1 MKRPATLFLLLW
13 VNFEA
18 NSGTAASVVHL
29 RNGAHSRMYRREVYD
44 SSSRVLQI
52 SGLEATVHGG
62 NRATVKW
69 DNATGPVTGYNM
81 TVCLVT
87 DSSRCESM
95 ITEKTSHNLHH
106 LASGRTYQVNVH
118 AYVEVAGDT
127 TNGRS
132 ERIFFTTTKLPT
144 VEHLEATQMGPTSVE
159 LKWVPSQDAASHF
172 DIDACP
178 SDGGACV
185 HGYTPNVTHILEDLT
200 PDTNYEIKVRSATEE
215 EKELSFGPAST
226 VSATT
231 SGLPAV
237 SDVVVRA
244 TCDSFIV
251 TSWNYSVEG
260 ITGFLL
266 NLCAEGR
273 NCMTRS
279 VDKDDREHTFRVD
292 AVLRSYT
299 LSIEAYLWRGNAKR
313 SSPVVNQSV
322 TSFPEVPRLDRL
334 EVEAI
339 SPSQIR
345 ARWTNGFDVD
355 VRIQVCV
362 AQTAKRNCVN
372 YAAHGTQLGYT
383 VSGLSPSTKYS
394 VEATAVVSLGVDTC
408 LGLASTREVT
418 TLTEAV
424 CRYDD
429 EMKQTIG
436 EISNN
441 VRALV
446 RRRNRVDAKRKDDAI
461 GAKCEIIEAKLRTLP
476 EKDVNDCLDD
486 IDNLIETYKRKTA
499 DLISQ

>member
-1 MKRPATLFLLLW
+1 MKRVAALFLLLW

-18 NSGTAASVVHL
+18 YSGSVASVVHL
-29 RNGAHSRMYRREVYD
+29 TNGARSRLYRREVYD
-44 SSSRVLQI
+44 SPTSTLQI

-69 DNATGPVTGYNM
+69 ENATGPVTGYNM

-87 DSSRCESM
+87 DSPRCESVKSQ
-95 ITEKTSHNLHH
+95 KTNYVLHH
-106 LASGRTYQVNVH
+106 LASGTTYQVDVH
-118 AYVEVAGDT
+118 AYVEEGGDT
-127 TNGRS
+127 TKGRS

-144 VEHLEATQMGPTSVE
+144 VEQLEATPLGSTSVE
-159 LKWVPSQDAASHF
+159 LKWLPSQDAVSHF

-185 HGYTPNVTHILEDLT
+185 HAYTPNVTHILEGLT
-200 PDTNYEIKVRSATEE
+200 PDTTYKIQVRSAVEE
-215 EKELSFGPAST
+215 EKELSFGPASA

-231 SGLPAV
+231 TLLPAI

-251 TSWNYSVEG
+251 ASWNYSVEG

-266 NLCAEGR
+266 NLCAEGQS
-273 NCMTRS
+273 CITRS

-292 AVLRSYT
+292 AILRSYT
-299 LSIEAYLWRGNAKR
+299 LSIEAYLWKGNAKR
-313 SSPVVNQSV
+313 SSPAVNESV
-322 TSFPEVPRLDRL
+322 TSFPEVPRLDRF

-345 ARWTNGFDVD
+345 AKWSNSFDVD

-362 AQTAKRNCVN
+362 AQSARKNCVN

-383 VSGLSPSTKYS
+383 VSGLSPSTKYT
-394 VEATAVVSLGVDTC
+394 VEASTAITLGVDTC
-408 LGLASTREVT
+408 LGLGSTREVT
-418 TLTEAV
+418 TLTEAL

-429 EMKQTIG
+429 ELKQTIR
-436 EISNN
+436 EISDN
-441 VRALV
+441 VRALA
-446 RRRNRVDAKRKDDAI
+446 RRRNRVGANRKDDGI
-461 GAKCEIIEAKLRTLP
+461 GAKCELIEAKLRTLP
-476 EKDVNDCLDD
+476 EKDLNDCFDD

-499 DLISQ
+499 DLSSQ